1 MPLKIEVFT
10 SQPSCSGGRLM
21 LRLLDEIKE
30 EYGDKV
36 EVEVYRGPSEKAKE
50 YGLTVSPAIIIDRDV
65 RIIGVCPTKKTL
77 REAIREAGVL

>member
-1 MPLKIEVFT
+1 VPLKIEVFT

-30 EYGDKV
+30 
-36 EVEVYRGPSEKAKE
+36 E

>member
-21 LRLLDEIKE
+21 LRLVDEIKR

-50 YGLTVSPAIIIDRDV
+50 YGLTVSPAIIIDGDV

>member
-1 MPLKIEVFT
+1 VPLKIEVFT